1 MDVKPWTVD
10 VTEAVNLMTTA
21 GNVLSYKALMRDE
34 SGKWVEPPESQ
45 SGYFIVSSNLVY
57 YYDIIIYN
65 VDDYSFLPHVLGFL
79 FNALLA
85 FWLTIV
91 CCCCVAGAI
100 AVKLILICVY
110 GVMERKGGHELRGGG
125 QMSGMSVV
133 EMVQQPV
140 VVNNHHRLLPTDDL
154 DSVVSPVHVSKEI
167 LQH

>member
-10 VTEAVNLMTTA
+10 VTEAVNLMTSA
-21 GNVLSYKALMRDE
+21 ANVLSYKALMSDE

-57 YYDIIIYN
+57 YDIIS
-65 VDDYSFLPHVLGFL
+65 VDDYSFLPNVLAFL
-79 FNALLA
+79 FNALFA

-91 CCCCVAGAI
+91 CCCCVIGAI
-100 AVKLILICVY
+100 TVKLILICVY
-110 GVMERKGGHELRGGG
+110 GVMERKGGHELRGP
-125 QMSGMSVV
+125 MSGMSVV
-133 EMVQQPV
+133 EMVQPV

-154 DSVVSPVHVSKEI
+154 DSVVSPVHVSGEI

>member
-10 VTEAVNLMTTA
+10 VTEAVNLVTSA
-21 GNVLSYKALMRDE
+21 ANVLSYKALMSDE

-57 YYDIIIYN
+57 YDILCCE
-65 VDDYSFLPHVLGFL
+65 DDYSFLLPTVLDFL
-79 FNALLA
+79 FNSLFA

-91 CCCCVAGAI
+91 CCCCITGAI

-110 GVMERKGGHELRGGG
+110 GVMERKGGHELLRG

-133 EMVQQPV
+133 EMVQPV
-140 VVNNHHRLLPTDDL
+140 AVNNHHRLLPTDDL
-154 DSVVSPVHVSKEI
+154 DSVVSPVHVPGDI
-167 LQH
+167 LQQ